1 VLEGLV
7 EFHNAQGSVQ
17 VAAHEQATARR
28 GEAPRK
34 GILLDPLDAVQWSLY
49 YPELPA
55 AGTAG
60 GGRTDPS
67 NPRYWTQTARDQLLR
82 GRVPAAQQALDRALA
97 LDPNDAT
104 AYSLRAVVALVQNR
118 KDAAR
123 TAAERAVTA
132 DPTAPIAH
140 LSLSWVQQ
148 AEFDLNGA
156 LASARQAVA
165 LAPDDPQAL
174 IQESRLLFGMGRTED
189 ALALAERA
197 RQRAPQDALVNSTW
211 GFLQLARN
219 RRADATAAFE
229 HAIAHDSTLG
239 EPHLGLGLIL
249 FRQNRTAAAVAELEK
264 ATLLEPKVSLYNSYL
279 GKAYYET
286 RDNRLARKYLEAAQR
301 LDPRDPTPY
310 FYNAI
315 RQQSV
320 NRPVEAVQ
328 DLQTSIDLNHNRAVY
343 RSKLLLDEDLAA
355 REASLARIYD
365 DLGFEQLAQIE
376 ASKSLTLD
384 PANYSAHRFLS
395 DSYAYRPRHEIAR
408 VSELLQAQLL
418 QPININPIQPSLS
431 ETNLKIINGFGAAT
445 FNEYTSLFER
455 DRTQVLVSGVGG
467 NNSTL
472 GEEAVLSGLEG
483 KLSYSFGQYHYE
495 TNGFR
500 ENADLQHDI
509 YNAFVQV
516 AVMPQ
521 LNLQAE
527 YRRRET
533 ESGDLGLRFDDS
545 FERNLRSTV
554 QQDTAR
560 FGAHFVASPQ
570 SDVIFSVIHG
580 NREEEEHNS
589 NDKGYQIEA
598 QYLFRS
604 NPFNLITGIGG
615 YDIDHWGS
623 SSESGFTAK
632 QRNAYTYANFT
643 TPENLIW
650 TFGLS
655 YNALEQSEN
664 QRLDLDKI
672 NPKFGLQWHIA
683 DNAQLRLAAFRT
695 LKPRLVVQQTIEP
708 TQIVGFNQLFD
719 GANGTIAEHYGVG
732 LDFLLADGFYV
743 GVEGTRRDLE
753 IPDFNED
760 LMDFDFLDGR
770 ERLYFGYF
778 YWTPHPQWAIRGEYR
793 LDKIFVDGEFRLSD
807 DLAKIVNQPS
817 IPGTYQV
824 DTTSVPLT
832 VRYFNPSGFFS
843 GFGMTYVH
851 QEVDKTGFLS
861 GDDLKSVSGSEDFI
875 LLDVV
880 IGYRFPK
887 RRGIVSLEVSNL
899 LDRKFSYEEISDLLS
914 PETENPR
921 FIPERL
927 ILSKFTLNF

>member
-1 VLEGLV
+1 MRVCRCFEGAALVVPNQRFARGNRQYHAGLLWLVMVMLLLALRPAVAEDAGEVVSVVGVAEVLRNGRWQPLGAGATLAAGDVIRTAEDGRIALRLVNGSQLKMNANGQLELKQIAAEGGLAPASGAPLRNILHLQGGEVWVRGNDESLEVRSILATATIRGTEFNLAVGPGEVARLAVLEGRV

-34 GILLDPLDAVQWSLY
+34 SVLLDPLDAVQWSLY

-55 AGTAG
+55 TDAAG

-123 TAAERAVTA
+123 TAAERAVAA

-189 ALALAERA
+189 ALILAERA

-310 FYNAI
+310 FYSAI

-355 REASLARIYD
+355 RDAALGKIYNEI
-365 DLGFEQLAQIE
+365 GFEQLGLKE
-376 ASKSLTLD
+376 GEKSLASD
-384 PANYSAHRFLS
+384 PANYSAHRLLA
-395 DSYAYRPRHEIAR
+395 DSYSAMPRREIAR

-418 QPININPIQPSLS
+418 QPINVAPVQPQLA
-431 ETNLKIINGFGAAT
+431 ETNLHMLAGDGPTTASLYE
-445 FNEYTSLFER
+445 FNPLFVR
-455 DRTQVLVSGVGG
+455 DRPTLLASGIVGSNNTLSDQVTISGI
-467 NNSTL
+467 TDRF
-472 GEEAVLSGLEG
+472 
-483 KLSYSFGQYHYE
+483 SYSLGQFHYE
-495 TNGFR
+495 TDGFR
-500 ENADLQHDI
+500 SNNDQQHDI
-509 YNAFVQV
+509 YNLFGQV
-516 AVMPQ
+516 AVTPQ
-521 LNLQAE
+521 LDLQVE

-533 ESGDLGLRFDDS
+533 EQGDLVLNFDPTQYSKNARLNID
-545 FERNLRSTV
+545 
-554 QQDTAR
+554 QDTGR
-560 FGAHFVASPQ
+560 FGAHYALSPR
-570 SDVIFSVIHG
+570 SDVLLSFIYTDFGSIRSFKGTSLDQTSFHTNCLAILRPNPVPPYLRVIEPSAWSKALKM
-580 NREEEEHNS
+580 RAWS
-589 NDKGYQIEA
+589 T
-598 QYLFRS
+598 
-604 NPFNLITGIGG
+604 TGIPMPV
-615 YDIDHWGS
+615 S
-623 SSESGFTAK
+623 
-632 QRNAYTYANFT
+632 
-643 TPENLIW
+643 
-650 TFGLS
+650 
-655 YNALEQSEN
+655 
-664 QRLDLDKI
+664 
-672 NPKFGLQWHIA
+672 
-683 DNAQLRLAAFRT
+683 
-695 LKPRLVVQQTIEP
+695 V
-708 TQIVGFNQLFD
+708 
-719 GANGTIAEHYGVG
+719 
-732 LDFLLADGFYV
+732 
-743 GVEGTRRDLE
+743 
-753 IPDFNED
+753 
-760 LMDFDFLDGR
+760 
-770 ERLYFGYF
+770 
-778 YWTPHPQWAIRGEYR
+778 
-793 LDKIFVDGEFRLSD
+793 
-807 DLAKIVNQPS
+807 
-817 IPGTYQV
+817 
-824 DTTSVPLT
+824 TSN
-832 VRYFNPSGFFS
+832 RSW
-843 GFGMTYVH
+843 
-851 QEVDKTGFLS
+851 
-861 GDDLKSVSGSEDFI
+861 
-875 LLDVV
+875 
-880 IGYRFPK
+880 
-887 RRGIVSLEVSNL
+887 
-899 LDRKFSYEEISDLLS
+899 
-914 PETENPR
+914 
-921 FIPERL
+921 
-927 ILSKFTLNF
+927 